1 MRYLPR
7 PNSLFVPLVLLAA
20 PLAGQGTLALAGGRP
35 LPARPAIPVNPL
47 REAYALR
54 LTSDWPQYRSGAGCV
69 NGGDEVVAGTLEAT
83 EAGYAGTLRRDATI
97 RFCGS
102 HGQASDACTLTLT
115 SSGPVDATARVYTVG
130 ESAMLLVSWQA
141 PEGAGEATVH
151 GDCAPAFEDSVRR
164 LYFSVAHSLEVPL
177 PAGSGGHTVRLEDY
191 GWIAEVR

>member
-7 PNSLFVPLVLLAA
+7 PTALFVPLFLLAA
-20 PLAGQGTLALAGGRP
+20 PLAGQGTLALAGRHTP
-35 LPARPAIPVNPL
+35 PARPAIAASPL
-47 REAYALR
+47 RDAYLLR
-54 LTSDWPQYRSGAGCV
+54 LTSDWPQYRSGASCV
-69 NGGDEVVAGTLEAT
+69 NGGEEVLTGTLEAT
-83 EAGYAGTLRRDATI
+83 ASGYAGTLRRDATI

-115 SSGPVDATARVYTVG
+115 SSGPVDATALVYAAGGT
-130 ESAMLLVSWQA
+130 AMLLVSWKA
-141 PEGAGEATVH
+141 PDGAGEATVS

-177 PAGSGGHTVRLEDY
+177 PSGAGGHTVRLEDY

>member
-7 PNSLFVPLVLLAA
+7 PTSLFVPLFLLAA
-20 PLAGQGTLALAGGRP
+20 PLAGQGTLALAGRNTP
-35 LPARPAIPVNPL
+35 PARLAIPVSPL
-47 REAYALR
+47 RDAYALR
-54 LTSDWPQYRSGAGCV
+54 FTSDWPQYRSGAGCV
-69 NGGDEVVAGTLEAT
+69 NGGEEVLTGTLEAT
-83 EAGYAGTLRRDATI
+83 ASGYAGTLRRDATI

-115 SSGPVDATARVYTVG
+115 SSGPVDATALVYAAG
-130 ESAMLLVSWQA
+130 ESAMLLVSWKA
-141 PEGAGEATVH
+141 PDGAGEATVS
-151 GDCAPAFEDSVRR
+151 GDCAPVFEDSVRR